1 MSDPIQKNK
10 QKAQAP
16 MTLKAVN
23 DFVVKFANVNGSGSS
38 SANHMFAKAVFRMG
52 LPVSARNVFPSNIQ
66 GMPTWYE
73 IRINEKGHL
82 GRRGE
87 TVDIMLSVNPQSMP
101 SDVKEIEPG
110 GYFIYDNTK
119 PIDLRLIRNDINYI
133 GIPLT
138 QMTNT
143 EYSEPRLRQLFKNVI
158 YVGALA
164 ALIDMDFEV
173 LTKLVGDQFKT
184 KEKLIQPNIH
194 ALEMGYKYAKQH
206 FECPLGLRLEKRDL
220 VGESIFVDGNTA
232 CGLGAIYGGATV
244 VPWYPITPS
253 TSVVEAFE
261 KYASRLRLDPAT
273 GEKNFM
279 VIQAEDE
286 LAAIGMVIGAS
297 WNGAR
302 AFTATSGPGVSLMNE
317 FLGLAYFS
325 ETPAVLI
332 DVQRAGPSTG
342 MPTKTQQSDLMI
354 SAYASHGD
362 TKHLLLFPANP
373 KECFDL
379 TALAL
384 DVAERVQTPV
394 ILLTDLDLGM
404 NDWLSEPFEWS
415 DDRKYDRGK
424 VYSADD
430 LDALTEAGERF
441 GRYKDVDGDGIPYRT
456 YPGTHPDKGAYFNRG
471 TSRDEHA
478 IYTESGAEYVKNM
491 ERLSTKFKTALNYLP
506 EPKIDLATVDGKA
519 DAGSKV
525 AVIHFG
531 TTEPSMF
538 EALEILA
545 NEGSHIDSLSLKC
558 FPFHDSVKHF
568 IDSHE
573 QIFVVEQNRD
583 AQMRTLLINELEI
596 DPARLTSI
604 THYDGTP
611 INATAIAAGI
621 RNRLTGAAN
630 NKVTP
635 IRSAEK

>member
-1 MSDPIQKNK
+1 MTGSHQKNK
-10 QKAQAP
+10 QKLQASRK
-16 MTLKAVN
+16 LKAVN

-52 LPVSARNVFPSNIQ
+52 LPVSARNIFPSNIQ
-66 GMPTWYE
+66 GLPTWYE
-73 IRINEKGHL
+73 IRINERGHV

-101 SDVKEIEPG
+101 SDVKEVEPG

-119 PIDLRLIRNDINYI
+119 PLDLRLIRNDVHYI

-138 QMTNT
+138 RMANT
-143 EYSEPRLRQLFKNVI
+143 EYSESRLRQLFKNLI
-158 YVGALA
+158 YVGTLA

-173 LTKLVGDQFKT
+173 LARLVGDQFKT

-206 FECPLGLRLEKRDL
+206 FQCPTDLRLEKRDL
-220 VGESIFVDGNTA
+220 VGDSIFVDGNTA

-253 TSVVEAFE
+253 TSIVEAFE

-273 GEKNFM
+273 GEKNYM

-286 LAAIGMVIGAS
+286 LAAMGMVIGAS

-302 AFTATSGPGVSLMNE
+302 AFTATSGPGVSLMSE

-342 MPTKTQQSDLMI
+342 MPTKTQQSDIL
-354 SAYASHGD
+354 SAAYASHGD
-362 TKHLLLFPANP
+362 TKHILLFPSNP
-373 KECFDL
+373 KDCFDL
-379 TALAL
+379 TAQAL
-384 DVAERVQTPV
+384 DIAERVQTPV

-404 NDWLSEPFEWS
+404 NDWMSESFEW
-415 DDRKYDRGK
+415 DDARHYDRGK
-424 VYSADD
+424 VFDADD
-430 LDALTEAGERF
+430 LNALTKAGEEF
-441 GRYKDVDGDGIPYRT
+441 GRYKDIDGDGIPYRT
-456 YPGTHPDKGAYFNRG
+456 YPGTHPETGAFFTRG

-478 IYTESGAEYVKNM
+478 IYTEDGAEYVKNM
-491 ERLSTKFKTALNYLP
+491 ERLKAKFHTALKYLP
-506 EPKIDLATVDGKA
+506 VPKIELATVDGKEN
-519 DAGSKV
+519 AGSKA

-531 TTEPSMF
+531 TTEPSMV

-545 NEGSHIDSLSLKC
+545 TEGSHIDSLRLKC
-558 FPFHDSVKHF
+558 FPFHDSVKDF
-568 IDSHE
+568 ILSHE

-583 AQMRTLLINELEI
+583 GQMRTLLVNELEI
-596 DPARLTSI
+596 DPARLSSI

-621 RNRLTGAAN
+621 RQRLTDAV
-630 NKVTP
+630 VTP
-635 IRSAEK
+635 LRSTGK